1 MLDID
6 AWVASEGVEAGA
18 GAQDLAASSS
28 SIAVCLLDP
37 EAYSPQRLKEL
48 CLQDRTARH
57 EIEELYMEELRP
69 LELEQTGAAYTA
81 ERATARVQPRTIR
94 QDGSAATWLIDPA
107 DFMVVQDH
115 FSSDVVHVQ
124 RPSEKVV
131 LVPPA
136 RLPPT
141 RVVATVN
148 CNVVQLSLYGGTDF
162 ADDAQSKLH
171 TRTALPE
178 VKTAH
183 LTLQLQQGIFKYMDF
198 FAPDMFS
205 DRSYTGDDIS
215 RKLVVRARDF
225 GILDRVQS
233 SVYSHLL
240 SYYDDEH
247 HRPRQNDTDML
258 HLHIEELCR
267 PLCSMPVA
275 AASSRLPSD
284 NTARYQVDLRLLPLR
299 LTVDQDVVEFLM
311 DFVQLCTL
319 PTYVEE
325 EPGSP
330 LDSHDGAAD
339 SEESLATAI
348 AGDEDLTSHT
358 VDTDDA
364 CVFFEAVAEAAEES
378 VPTAATAEEL
388 QCVATV
394 DSVVTGSPAQPSSD
408 VPASTQQSY
417 PTIFQ
422 RVTIS
427 ALLLSVDYRAKRLDV
442 GALRRG
448 ELWELVNLLPLLEG
462 LEVAFRRV
470 AINDVE
476 GVHEVLA
483 QVGNAW
489 SADLNRTQILRSL
502 TGVTPIRS
510 FANIGGSFAD
520 MVLQPLK
527 QYRAGKGPQRVS
539 SALLHG
545 LVSFM
550 KHVTVESIELT
561 ERIFMGTQSALEY
574 VNACWQE
581 PQQVADAPARTVPL
595 HGLTSADAGPHGIS
609 QNWTPVERGAG
620 YYMQPGSASEGL
632 QQAST
637 NLTRGIRQAG
647 QAVVGRP
654 LLELQR
660 GASKEK
666 VLQSIVSG
674 IPICVLRPAIGATAA
689 AATALRGLRNSVDPV
704 RRREGERK
712 YKEPE

>member
-1 MLDID
+1 
-6 AWVASEGVEAGA
+6 VEAGA
-18 GAQDLAASSS
+18 GAQDVAASSS

-510 FANIGGSFAD
+510 FANIGGSFAR
-520 MVLQPLK
+520 K
-527 QYRAGKGPQRVS
+527 
-539 SALLHG
+539 
-545 LVSFM
+545 
-550 KHVTVESIELT
+550 
-561 ERIFMGTQSALEY
+561 ERI
-574 VNACWQE
+574 
-581 PQQVADAPARTVPL
+581 
-595 HGLTSADAGPHGIS
+595 
-609 QNWTPVERGAG
+609 
-620 YYMQPGSASEGL
+620 
-632 QQAST
+632 
-637 NLTRGIRQAG
+637 
-647 QAVVGRP
+647 
-654 LLELQR
+654 
-660 GASKEK
+660 
-666 VLQSIVSG
+666 
-674 IPICVLRPAIGATAA
+674 
-689 AATALRGLRNSVDPV
+689 
-704 RRREGERK
+704 
-712 YKEPE
+712 